1 MNLHIKTLKRD
12 AATGMVKSII
22 WIANLGNDQ
31 VRVETRGEQILIPK
45 DSGDPTFVPYS
56 NITLDIAL
64 DWLKFSLGQSGLD
77 AIKGDLEVEL
87 QSKTIPAVLQGNPWD
102 VEELPIATTPVEA
115 PLIQRRT
122 RFPIGKVE

>member
-12 AATGMVKSII
+12 TATGMVKSIL
-22 WIANLGNDQ
+22 WIASLGNDQ
-31 VRVETRGEQILIPK
+31 VRVETRGEQVLIPK

-56 NITLDIAL
+56 SITLETAL
-64 DWLKFSLGQSGLD
+64 DWLKFSLGQDGLD
-77 AIKGDLEVEL
+77 AIKGDLEVDL

-102 VEELPIATTPVEA
+102 VEETYVLPPAQEA

-122 RFPIGKVE
+122 NFPIGKVE